1 MTATANSSSSPAAD
15 ERLLRVPLD
24 RLHPHPAN
32 PNLMDEGRLET
43 LARNIEREGRYPPLI
58 VRPHPTIAG
67 EWQFLDG
74 KHRGDVLKALGHV
87 DALCYVWPCD
97 DATALL
103 LLATLNRLE
112 GEDLPAKR
120 ADLLSQLMDAQPGLR
135 LAELLPEDDAAIKD
149 ALSLLAVDTESL
161 LRELTAAAGRSSE
174 LTARACTFALL
185 PGEEATV
192 ERAVAAAA
200 EGLTG
205 KNRRGRALAAVC
217 LHYLEARD
225 G

>member
-1 MTATANSSSSPAAD
+1 MRTASTSSSRRSE
-15 ERLLRVPLD
+15 ERLERIPLV
-24 RLHPHPAN
+24 RLHAHPAN
-32 PNLMDEGRLET
+32 ANVMSESGLEK

-58 VRPHPTIAG
+58 VRPHPTVAG
-67 EWQFLDG
+67 EWQYLDG
-74 KHRGDVLKALGHV
+74 KHRGDVLKALGHA

-112 GEDLPAKR
+112 GEDLAAKR
-120 ADLLSQLMDAQPGLR
+120 AELLSQLMDAQPGLR

-161 LRELTAAAGRSSE
+161 LRELTAAATRSSE
-174 LTARACTFALL
+174 LAARACTFALL
-185 PGEEATV
+185 PEDEATV